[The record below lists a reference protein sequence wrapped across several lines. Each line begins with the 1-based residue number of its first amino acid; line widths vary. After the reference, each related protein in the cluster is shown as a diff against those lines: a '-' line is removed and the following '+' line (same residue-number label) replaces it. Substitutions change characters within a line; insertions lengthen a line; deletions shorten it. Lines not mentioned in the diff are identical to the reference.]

1 MADDELG
8 ISKDDVDDLSE
19 LFHLASNFVRSS
31 TNSFNQE
38 QLLYLYSRFKQVS
51 NKDNSET
58 HIYINVQM

>member
-51 NKDNSET
+51 N
-58 HIYINVQM
+58 